1 MKRNCKHILSLALAL
16 CLLLALALP
25 AAAAGQGFQT
35 VYRSRNLLRVN
46 GSLRDCDKF
55 AIADY
60 NYFKL
65 RDLAALLDGTAS
77 QFDVDFDATRG
88 CILIYTGQPYTHR
101 SAGDLVMS
109 SNETAKGRLSPQSLI
124 VDGVERTGLSVYYIA
139 PNEYDNGNNYFKLR
153 DLQPL
158 LGFVV
163 DYDPITS
170 AAVVN
175 SSDYKA
181 PTRLGLSADGGRD
194 YLNRIIF
201 LGDSTT
207 YGIAAYYN
215 VGFTSLCPPSQ
226 VWTPKSGTL
235 ALFNWTIAKI
245 VYPATG
251 EEILI
256 TEAVR
261 RAKPEYLL
269 ITLGINGVS
278 SMDRDWFIRDYTA
291 LVQAIQEAS
300 PSTKIILNSIYP
312 VARSYAHQDQ
322 INNTKIIAAN
332 GWIEQ
337 IAGNTG
343 CRFLYSFES
352 VVGADGYLPESSQN
366 GDGLH
371 LRGEALT
378 TVMQYIRTHMYQ

>member
-1 MKRNCKHILSLALAL
+1 MKRKMKHLLSLALAL
-16 CLLLALALP
+16 CLLLALTLP
-25 AAAAGQGFQT
+25 AAAAGGGFQT

-55 AIADY
+55 SIADY

-65 RDLAALLDGTAS
+65 RDLAALLDGTS
-77 QFDVDFDATRG
+77 CQFDVDFDASRG
-88 CILIYTGQPYTHR
+88 CILIYTGRPYTHR

-109 SNETAKGRLSPQSLI
+109 SNETARGRLSPQSLI

-139 PNEYDNGNNYFKLR
+139 PSEYENGNNYFKLR

-158 LGFVV
+158 LGFLV
-163 DYDPITS
+163 DFDPSTS

-175 SSDYKA
+175 S
-181 PTRLGLSADGGRD
+181 PPVRLAQTADGGRD
-194 YLNRIIF
+194 YLNRLIF

-215 VGFTSLCPPSQ
+215 AGFTALCPPSQ

-235 ALFNWTIAKI
+235 ALFNWSIAKI
-245 VYPATG
+245 VYPPTG
-251 EEILI
+251 EEITI

-261 RAKPEYLL
+261 RAKPEYLV

-278 SMDRDWFIRDYTA
+278 SMDRDWFMRDYTA
-291 LVQAIQEAS
+291 LVQAIQQAS
-300 PSTKIILNSIYP
+300 PGTKLILNSIYP
-312 VARSYAHQDQ
+312 VARSYAHLDQ
-322 INNTKIIAAN
+322 INNTKINAAN

-337 IAGNTG
+337 LAGNTG

-352 VVGADGYLPESSQN
+352 VVGADGYLPETSQN

-371 LRGEALT
+371 LKGEALT